1 MKLLLVSLN
10 FNVPGFGC
18 PGSPALMLMGGG
30 ARIYFCALCPLGGIS
45 GRNTSDSDGCELSG
59 TAQAPG
65 CLVPVLETCSSEGEG
80 KGFPLLVL
88 EYHRESRDCF
98 SFDLSVDV
106 AWLVLE
112 GSSALPLLQG
122 DEVGFRLE
130 SREKLRS
137 LQGGG
142 GL

>member
-1 MKLLLVSLN
+1 
-10 FNVPGFGC
+10 
-18 PGSPALMLMGGG
+18 MGGVG
-30 ARIYFCALCPLGGIS
+30 
-45 GRNTSDSDGCELSG
+45 GRNASDSGGCELSG

-65 CLVPVLETCSSEGEG
+65 RLAPVLETCRSEEG

-98 SFDLSVDV
+98 SFDLSVGV
-106 AWLVLE
+106 AWLVVE
-112 GSSALPLLQG
+112 GSSALPCLQG

-130 SREKLRS
+130 SRDKLRS

-142 GL
+142 GTLGCQVHCGRYV

>member
-1 MKLLLVSLN
+1 MLRKLGIYIGKKIDWITNSSYNKTVFQGITNLN
-10 FNVPGFGC
+10 VKDQRTSFGFGC

-30 ARIYFCALCPLGGIS
+30 ARIYFCVLCPLGGIS

-106 AWLVLE
+106 A
-112 GSSALPLLQG
+112 
-122 DEVGFRLE
+122 
-130 SREKLRS
+130 
-137 LQGGG
+137 
-142 GL
+142 